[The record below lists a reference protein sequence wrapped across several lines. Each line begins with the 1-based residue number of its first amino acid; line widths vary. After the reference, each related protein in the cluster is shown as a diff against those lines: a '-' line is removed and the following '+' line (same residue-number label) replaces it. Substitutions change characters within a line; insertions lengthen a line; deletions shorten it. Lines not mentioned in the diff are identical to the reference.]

1 LYGRPARHS
10 IKSSIVP
17 KALKN
22 LLKVAFGLGLLAW
35 TVSGIRLGELAT
47 LAREGDPKNLAL
59 GVGTLLIAMLYFQW
73 SRLHLL
79 IKGYTDGIATSLKI
93 FYVGA
98 LFNNVLPSNI
108 GGDAIRLMY
117 LKSLRAE
124 NWGAPFMLLLLY
136 RASGFALL
144 VFGGLIYIAFDHE
157 RLIRLLEAQHVF
169 VSLSTRTWLIAG
181 AVALIGLAVAV
192 FLIRRLSAQVRTRIF
207 GFLRNCQGA
216 LAQLSRGDVVQLVI
230 QTALFHG
237 FRLLSFY
244 YLILYLGQHVSLW
257 DLVFVISATA
267 IIAVLPVTI
276 AGLGVMEGSISLLL
290 AMYGV
295 TPSSAVA
302 IALVNRAV
310 MLFLAAIGG
319 VIYLTSK
326 DDIVRTQRARSEA
339 TTPAQSPESGG
350 AT

>member
-1 LYGRPARHS
+1 VS
-10 IKSSIVP
+10 
-17 KALKN
+17 KAVKN

-35 TVSGIRLGELAT
+35 TVSGIRLGELAA
-47 LAREGDPKNLAL
+47 LAREGDLLDLAL
-59 GVGTLLIAMLYFQW
+59 GVGSLLVAMLYFQW

-144 VFGGLIYIAFDHE
+144 VLGGMIYVLFEHD
-157 RLIRLLEAQHVF
+157 RLIGLLEAQHVF
-169 VSLSTRTWLIAG
+169 VSFGARVWVIAG
-181 AVALIGLAVAV
+181 ALALIALGVGVWL
-192 FLIRRLSAQVRTRIF
+192 LRRLSDRVRARMM
-207 GFLRNCQGA
+207 GFIRNCQGA
-216 LAQLSRGDVVQLVI
+216 LAQLSRADVVQLVV
-230 QTALFHG
+230 QTLLFHG

-267 IIAVLPVTI
+267 IVAVLPVTI
-276 AGLGVMEGSISLLL
+276 AGLGVIEGSISLTL

-295 TPSSAVA
+295 TTSSAVA

-319 VIYLTSK
+319 VVYLTSRGDVVQSK
-326 DDIVRTQRARSEA
+326 LPRAEPPA
-339 TTPAQSPESGG
+339 AAQSPESGG
-350 AT
+350 VT

>member
-1 LYGRPARHS
+1 M
-10 IKSSIVP
+10 P
-17 KALKN
+17 KAVKN

-35 TVSGIRLGELAT
+35 TVSGIHLGELAV

-59 GVGTLLIAMLYFQW
+59 GVGSLLVAMLYFQW

-117 LKSLRAE
+117 LKSLRAD

-144 VFGGLIYIAFDHE
+144 VAGGLIYIVVDHD
-157 RLIRLLEAQHVF
+157 RLIHLLEAQHVF
-169 VSLSTRTWLIAG
+169 VSFGARTWLIAG
-181 AVALIGLAVAV
+181 AIALVGLAALVYV
-192 FLIRRLSAQVRTRIF
+192 LRRLSDKVRTRIL

-216 LAQLSRGDVVQLVI
+216 LAQLSRADVVQLVV
-230 QTALFHG
+230 QTTLFHG

-295 TPSSAVA
+295 SPSSAVA

-319 VIYLTSK
+319 VIYLTSR
-326 DDIVRTQRARSEA
+326 DDVVRASRAASAEPN
-339 TTPAQSPESGG
+339 PAPARSPESGG
-350 AT
+350 AA

>member
-1 LYGRPARHS
+1 
-10 IKSSIVP
+10 VP
-17 KALKN
+17 KAVKN
-22 LLKVAFGLGLLAW
+22 LLKIVFGVGLLAW
-35 TVSGIRLGELAT
+35 TVSGIRLGELAA

-59 GVGTLLIAMLYFQW
+59 GVGSLLVAMFYFQW

-144 VFGGLIYIAFDHE
+144 VAGGLVYITFDHD
-157 RLIRLLEAQHVF
+157 RLIKLLEAQHVF
-169 VSLSTRTWLIAG
+169 VHFGATTWLLAAAG
-181 AVALIGLAVAV
+181 AAVALAIGVWIL
-192 FLIRRLSAQVRTRIF
+192 RRLSERVRSRVL

-216 LAQLSRGDVVQLVI
+216 LSQLSRADVANLIV

-244 YLILYLGQHVSLW
+244 YLIQYLGQFVSIW

-310 MLFLAAIGG
+310 MLMLAAIGG
-319 VIYLTSK
+319 VIYLSRGG
-326 DDIVRTQRARSEA
+326 DVVRARASRPEPNA
-339 TTPAQSPESGG
+339 AARSPESGG
-350 AT
+350 AA

>member
-1 LYGRPARHS
+1 LYGRLNGLMIENP
-10 IKSSIVP
+10 IVP
-17 KALKN
+17 KAVKN

-35 TVSGIRLGELAT
+35 TVSGIRLGELAA
-47 LAREGDPKNLAL
+47 LAREGDPNNLAL
-59 GVGTLLIAMLYFQW
+59 GVGSLLVAMLYFQW

-79 IKGYTDGIATSLKI
+79 IKGYTNGIATSLKI

-117 LKSLRAE
+117 LKSLRAD

-136 RASGFALL
+136 RASGLALL
-144 VFGGLIYIAFDHE
+144 VLGGLIYIALDHD
-157 RLIRLLEAQHVF
+157 RLIHLLEAQHVF
-169 VSLSTRTWLIAG
+169 VSFSARTWLLAG
-181 AVALIGLAVAV
+181 AGALVALAIGV
-192 FLIRRLSAQVRTRIF
+192 FLIRRLSASLRTRIL

-216 LAQLSRGDVVQLVI
+216 LSQLSRADMANLVV

-244 YLILYLGQHVSLW
+244 YLILYLGQHVALW

-310 MLFLAAIGG
+310 MLLLAAIGG
-319 VIYLTSK
+319 IIYLTSRG
-326 DDIVRTQRARSEA
+326 DVVRARRAQSEPTA
-339 TTPAQSPESGG
+339 PTQSPESGG

>member
-1 LYGRPARHS
+1 
-10 IKSSIVP
+10 VP
-17 KALKN
+17 KAVKN
-22 LLKVAFGLGLLAW
+22 LLKVAFGVGLLAW
-35 TVSGIRLGELAT
+35 TVSGIRLGELAA

-59 GVGTLLIAMLYFQW
+59 GVGSLLIAMLYFQW

-79 IKGYTDGIATSLKI
+79 IKGYTNGIATSLKI

-144 VFGGLIYIAFDHE
+144 VAGGLLYLVFEHD
-157 RLIRLLEAQHVF
+157 RLITLLEAQHVF
-169 VSLSTRTWLIAG
+169 VSFGATTWLLAAAG
-181 AVALIGLAVAV
+181 AVVALAAGV
-192 FLIRRLSAQVRTRIF
+192 FLLRRLSDRVRTRIV

-216 LAQLSRGDVVQLVI
+216 LAQLSRADVVQLIV

-244 YLILYLGQHVSLW
+244 YLILYLGQYVSIW

-267 IIAVLPVTI
+267 IVAVLPLTI
-276 AGLGVMEGSISLLL
+276 AGLGVMEGSITLLL

-295 TPSSAVA
+295 SPSAAVA

-310 MLFLAAIGG
+310 MLLLAAIGG
-319 VIYLTSK
+319 VIYLSSR
-326 DDIVRTQRARSEA
+326 DVVRLQASRPEPNTA
-339 TTPAQSPESGG
+339 AQSPESGG